1 PSPAPRASRHE
12 EVHMTE
18 ERLAQLL
25 FVAGIGQA
33 CVLIASAL
41 VPFQMDWKK
50 ELGGLSRLHRQMYWV
65 YGGYVVLAILAF
77 GILSLVC
84 AEEIAS
90 RSWLARGLAAYIALF
105 WGIRLVLQA
114 VFDVREHLTTWW
126 LKAGYRLLSA
136 LFLAF
141 TLLFGWVL
149 VG

>member
-1 PSPAPRASRHE
+1 MNLDLADAI
-12 EVHMTE
+12 
-18 ERLAQLL
+18 RLAGVGQLGIL
-25 FVAGIGQA
+25 VA
-33 CVLIASAL
+33 SSL
-41 VPFQMDWKK
+41 VPLRLSWKDD
-50 ELGGLSRLHRQMYWV
+50 LRPLSKLHRQMYWV

-126 LKAGYRLLSA
+126 LKAGYRLLSV

>member
-1 PSPAPRASRHE
+1 MNLDLADAI
-12 EVHMTE
+12 
-18 ERLAQLL
+18 RLAGVGQLGIL
-25 FVAGIGQA
+25 VA
-33 CVLIASAL
+33 SSL
-41 VPFQMDWKK
+41 VPLRLNWKDD
-50 ELGGLSRLHRQMYWV
+50 LRPLSKLHRQMYWV